1 MGCGSWTGDCQSNES
16 PEHEV
21 TVSGFWIGK
30 YTVTQGQWQKVMGNN
45 PSGFKKGDNYPV
57 ETVSWDD
64 AKEFIRKLNGKS
76 GNTFRLPSE
85 AEWEYAARSGGR
97 AEKYAGGSDI
107 DAVAWY
113 GANSAKVNSPRWDQ
127 IPEWPGDI

>member
-1 MGCGSWTGDCQSNES
+1 MGCGPWAGDCQPNEL

-76 GNTFRLPSE
+76 G
-85 AEWEYAARSGGR
+85 
-97 AEKYAGGSDI
+97 
-107 DAVAWY
+107 
-113 GANSAKVNSPRWDQ
+113 
-127 IPEWPGDI
+127 